1 MRCKSSKESGEFDQ
15 TARRHAK
22 YLQNQLERASAD
34 TAALSVAGRLSAES
48 ALIDEVRAAI
58 DWAFSAKGDVEAGV
72 TLTIAC
78 LPLWTHFSLNGEC
91 LRYVEQALLAGRASH
106 GWNDRREMQLLAAL
120 GALLIYAKGPGPEAD
135 AAWTK
140 ALKIAEAVGDADYQV
155 RALWGLWSSHFQ
167 QRQVPDVAEPC
178 GKDARGGGKRRGY
191 GSCAR
196 RRAKRWDDAILSWR
210 PYQWTTSYGIHASQI
225 CQAERS
231 VTHHPISI

>member
-1 MRCKSSKESGEFDQ
+1 M
-15 TARRHAK
+15 
-22 YLQNQLERASAD
+22 
-34 TAALSVAGRLSAES
+34 
-48 ALIDEVRAAI
+48 RAAI

-140 ALKIAEAVGDADYQV
+140 ALKIAEAVDDADYQV
-155 RALWGLWSSHFQ
+155 RALWGLWSSLFNSGKF
-167 QRQVPDVAEPC
+167 RMSLNPAEKLREVAANA
-178 GKDARGGGKRRGY
+178 GDTAAALVG
-191 GSCAR
+191 
-196 RRAKRWDDAILSWR
+196 
-210 PYQWTTSYGIHASQI
+210 
-225 CQAERS
+225 ERS
-231 VTHHPISI
+231 VGMTLFYLGDLINGRHRTNPCFANMSGRAIGHTSSDFNLIHGSCLGPYLQRYSGRRDFPIKPCAG